1 MNSILLWTDAHCNV
15 SNSNFQFQSNFKSW
29 DFAEDFTQSMAK
41 YYDFATCLRFFLL
54 IRVIIAKAR
63 KSIWACQSNK
73 IVGSEQFLL
82 SIIRWKHHLRYKRGA
97 VRFFPLNTDESN
109 LMFRG
114 VNFRVVS
121 LEVGDVVIE
130 RFEGRILAKLRLL
143 SKLGGLTTA
152 II

>member
-1 MNSILLWTDAHCNV
+1 MHIVMYQIQIFNFNQISKVEISLKTLPNQWPSIT
-15 SNSNFQFQSNFKSW
+15 
-29 DFAEDFTQSMAK
+29 
-41 YYDFATCLRFFLL
+41 TCLRFFFLL

-63 KSIWACQSNK
+63 KSIRACQSNK
-73 IVGSEQFLL
+73 ILGSEQFLL
-82 SIIRWKHHLRYKRGA
+82 SIIRWKHHLRYKRDA
-97 VRFFPLNTDESN
+97 VRFFLLNTDESN

-143 SKLGGLTTA
+143 SKLGGLITA
-152 II
+152 IK